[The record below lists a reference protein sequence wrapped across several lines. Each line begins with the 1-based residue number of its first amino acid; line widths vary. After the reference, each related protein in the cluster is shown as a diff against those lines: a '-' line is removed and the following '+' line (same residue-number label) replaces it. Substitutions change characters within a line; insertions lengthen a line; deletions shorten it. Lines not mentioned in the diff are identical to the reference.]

1 MVSPGKCVVAVVA
14 TSADVPLPAA
24 PALAGCEVRFVTS
37 REQLASEAA
46 DADVVFAWE
55 PRLDWIETC
64 WGWSPRL
71 RWIAAATAGVDHLM
85 FPALIES
92 DVVVTNSAGVFD
104 GAMAEYALALVSAVC
119 ADLPATIRLQGRR
132 EWLHRETR
140 RLAGSEVLVL
150 GAGGIGRA
158 IARLLAGVGAN
169 TRCLAR
175 TPRVDPEIGPV
186 AGVGDLRSLLP
197 SADFVILALPFTP
210 ATAGII
216 GAPELALLRP
226 GAWIVNLG
234 RGGLVDE
241 PALVAAL
248 SGGAIGGAALDV
260 FTTEPLPAGSPLWD
274 LPNVIV
280 SPHMSGDFRGWDKAL
295 TGLFLEQLT
304 RYRAGRPLA
313 NVVDKTLGYVP
324 SAARCGGA
332 VTFSRP
338 VRR

>member
-1 MVSPGKCVVAVVA
+1 MAVVG

-24 PALAGCEVRFVTS
+24 PEGCELRFVTS
-37 REQLASEAA
+37 REELASDAA

-55 PRLDWIETC
+55 PRLDWLEAC

-71 RWIAAATAGVDHLM
+71 RWIAAASAGVDYLM

-92 DVVVTNSAGVFD
+92 DVVVTNSAGIFD
-104 GAMAEYALALVSAVC
+104 DAMAEYALALVSAVC
-119 ADLPATIRLQGRR
+119 ADLPATIRLQGKR

-158 IARLLAGVGAN
+158 ITRLLRGAGAHA
-169 TRCLAR
+169 RCLAR
-175 TPRVDPEIGPV
+175 TPRHDPELGPIAGIGS
-186 AGVGDLRSLLP
+186 LRTLLP
-197 SADFVILALPFTP
+197 SADFVVLALPFTP

-216 GAPELALLRP
+216 GAPEVALLRRD
-226 GAWIVNLG
+226 AWLVNLG

-248 SGGAIGGAALDV
+248 AAGTIGGAALDV
-260 FTTEPLPAGSPLWD
+260 FTTEPLPAASPLWD

-280 SPHMSGDFRGWDKAL
+280 SPHMSGDFRGWDTAL
-295 TGLFLEQLT
+295 TGLFLEQLK
-304 RYRAGRPLA
+304 RYRAGLPLA

-324 SAARCGGA
+324 SAGSAA
-332 VTFSRP
+332 Q
-338 VRR
+338 

>member
-1 MVSPGKCVVAVVA
+1 MVSSERCVVAVVG
-14 TSADVPLPAA
+14 TSADVPLPAD
-24 PALAGCEVRFVTS
+24 PVLAGCELRLVTS
-37 REQLASEAA
+37 RERLARDAA

-55 PRLDWIETC
+55 PRLDWIRAC

-71 RWIAAATAGVDHLM
+71 RWIAAASAGVDHLM

-92 DVVVTNSAGVFD
+92 DVVVTNSAGIFD

-132 EWLHRETR
+132 EWLHRQTR

-158 IARLLAGVGAN
+158 ITRLLRGAGAS

-175 TPRVDPEIGPV
+175 APRVDPEIGPI
-186 AGVGDLRSLLP
+186 AGAGQLRDLLP
-197 SADFVILALPFTP
+197 SADFIVLALPLTP

-216 GAPELALLRP
+216 GAPELAAASP

-241 PALVAAL
+241 PALAAAL
-248 SGGAIGGAALDV
+248 AGGTIGGAALDV
-260 FTTEPLPAGSPLWD
+260 FTTEPLPAASPLWD

-280 SPHMSGDFRGWDKAL
+280 SPHMSGDFRGWDEAL
-295 TGLFLEQLT
+295 TGLFLDQLR

-324 SAARCGGA
+324 SAFR
-332 VTFSRP
+332 
-338 VRR
+338 

>member
-1 MVSPGKCVVAVVA
+1 MSLALPRGDGVVSPGKCVVAVVA

-55 PRLDWIETC
+55 PRL
-64 WGWSPRL
+64 G
-71 RWIAAATAGVDHLM
+71 WIAAATAGVDHLM

-92 DVVVTNSAGVFD
+92 DVVVTNSAGIFD
-104 GAMAEYALALVSAVC
+104 SAMAEYALALVSAVC

-234 RGGLVDE
+234 RGGLIDE

-248 SGGAIGGAALDV
+248 A
-260 FTTEPLPAGSPLWD
+260 
-274 LPNVIV
+274 
-280 SPHMSGDFRGWDKAL
+280 
-295 TGLFLEQLT
+295 
-304 RYRAGRPLA
+304 
-313 NVVDKTLGYVP
+313 
-324 SAARCGGA
+324 
-332 VTFSRP
+332 
-338 VRR
+338 

>member
-1 MVSPGKCVVAVVA
+1 
-14 TSADVPLPAA
+14 VPLPAELV
-24 PALAGCEVRFVTS
+24 PAGCELRFVTS
-37 REQLASEAA
+37 REQLARDAA

-55 PRLDWIETC
+55 PRLDWIQTC

-71 RWIAAATAGVDHLM
+71 RWIAAASAGVDYLM
-85 FPALIES
+85 FPALIDS
-92 DVVVTNSAGVFD
+92 DVVVTNSAGIFD
-104 GAMAEYALALVSAVC
+104 DAMAEYALALVSAVC

-158 IARLLAGVGAN
+158 ITRLLRGVGAN
-169 TRCLAR
+169 VRCLAR
-175 TPRVDPEIGPV
+175 TPRADPEIGPV
-186 AGVGDLRSLLP
+186 AGVGELRDLLP
-197 SADFVILALPFTP
+197 AADFVVLALPFTP

-216 GAPELALLRP
+216 GAPELAVARP

-234 RGGLVDE
+234 RGGLIDE

-248 SGGAIGGAALDV
+248 SGGTIGGAALDV
-260 FTTEPLPAGSPLWD
+260 FTTEPLPAGSPLWG

-280 SPHMSGDFRGWDKAL
+280 SPHMSGDFRGWDEAL
-295 TGLFLEQLT
+295 TGLFLEQLR

-324 SAARCGGA
+324 SAPR
-332 VTFSRP
+332 
-338 VRR
+338 